1 MIHRGAPFPFEN
13 DGDLYRLVTYLRGQ
27 RDRLC
32 KMIVIGKSSN
42 IETLGIY
49 DDAIRE
55 LEDFSD
61 SGQIRKLNDIL
72 TS

>member
-1 MIHRGAPFPFEN
+1 
-13 DGDLYRLVTYLRGQ
+13 
-27 RDRLC
+27 
-32 KMIVIGKSSN
+32 MIVIGKSSD

-72 TS
+72 MS